1 MKPKLRLL
9 ALALALVPLPAFASP
24 SAPDTGP
31 PDTGASGTDL
41 LDLSL
46 EELMDIEIS
55 SVSKRAQPLSR
66 IPAAVH
72 VISAEHIRRS
82 GAANIPEALRLA
94 PGVHV
99 ARFSNNRW
107 SVSIRSFGGRF
118 ASKLLVLQDGRSLYS
133 PLFSGVFWEFNDI
146 PLELVERIEIVRG
159 PGASLWGANAVN
171 GVINIITRNAASAQG
186 TQVSAAAGTELHG
199 GLFASHGL
207 ALSDTTHLEV
217 HARSHYVEPSST
229 PEDGRARDFWRTRQ
243 AGFRLDGKAAA
254 DRFRLQGS
262 VRDSM
267 TGEHFMM
274 PAQAG
279 RIPFLPA
286 NPSNELAYLLGRWDH
301 VADGGVTHS
310 VQAYVEQSDMDIVIA
325 REQRTT
331 FDIEYQQQQR
341 LGERVDFIWGAGW
354 RHKRDE
360 VVGGAPRFPSRFD
373 SPRDRNDLFN
383 LFAQG
388 EFQLVPER
396 WALTLGARVDR
407 PDDARL
413 AFQPNARL
421 LFTPDSTHSLWA
433 SAARAV
439 RTGSRGERTVSGQ
452 LPAKPLESPLTLD
465 GNTYT
470 RLAPRINGNPDFG
483 HEYLDALDLGWR
495 ASWSSRLSTE
505 LAAYHYRYDDLRHAH
520 RGALIP
526 LTPGVLTQTLT
537 LDSTERAR
545 VSGIELSTQWRPT
558 DAWDLAAS
566 LSMSRMSHV
575 SVEGPTEFTEGTPER
590 IFTLRTGY
598 AISPTL
604 QWDAW
609 LRHASATQT
618 YAFQPALRVDPY
630 WTLDMRLGWKASRE
644 LELSLVGQNLLD
656 HRHLE
661 AINEPLPSMIH
672 EVERGVYLRA
682 DWRL

>member
-1 MKPKLRLL
+1 MKLKPRLL
-9 ALALALVPLPAFASP
+9 ALALALTPLPALS
-24 SAPDTGP
+24 TP
-31 PDTGASGTDL
+31 PDPAGITPDADL
-41 LDLSL
+41 FELSL
-46 EELMDIEIS
+46 EQLMDVVVT
-55 SVSKRAQPLSR
+55 SVSKRSQPLSSTA
-66 IPAAVH
+66 AAVH
-72 VISAEHIRRS
+72 VISAEDIRRS
-82 GAANIPEALRLA
+82 GAANLPEALRLA

-107 SVSIRSFGGRF
+107 SVSIRGFGGRF

-199 GLFASHGL
+199 SLFASHGL

-217 HARSHYVEPSST
+217 HARSQYVEPSST

-243 AGFRLDGKAAA
+243 AGFRLDGKAAG

-274 PAQAG
+274 PALAG

-301 VADGGVTHS
+301 VADGGITHS
-310 VQAYVEQSDMDIVIA
+310 VQAYVERSRMDIVIA
-325 REQRTT
+325 RERRST

-360 VVGGAPRFPSRFD
+360 VVSGAPRFPSRFD

-388 EFQLVPER
+388 ELELVPER

-413 AFQPNARL
+413 AFQPNARI
-421 LFTPDSTHSLWA
+421 LFTPDPAHSLWA

-439 RTGSRGERTVSGQ
+439 RAGSRGERTVSEQ
-452 LPAKPLESPLTLD
+452 LPARPLESPLTLG

-520 RGALIP
+520 RGAPAHLS
-526 LTPGVLTQTLT
+526 PGVLTQTLT

-545 VSGIELSTQWRPT
+545 VSGVELSAQWRPT

-566 LSMSRMSHV
+566 LSMSRLSHS
-575 SVEGPTEFTEGTPER
+575 SVDGPTEFTEGTPER

-630 WTLDMRLGWKASRE
+630 WTLDMRLGWKASRD
-644 LELSLVGQNLLD
+644 LELSIVGQNLLD
-656 HRHLE
+656 HRHTE
-661 AINEPLPSMIH
+661 AINEPLPSMIN
-672 EVERGVYLRA
+672 EVERGAYLRA
-682 DWRL
+682 DWRF